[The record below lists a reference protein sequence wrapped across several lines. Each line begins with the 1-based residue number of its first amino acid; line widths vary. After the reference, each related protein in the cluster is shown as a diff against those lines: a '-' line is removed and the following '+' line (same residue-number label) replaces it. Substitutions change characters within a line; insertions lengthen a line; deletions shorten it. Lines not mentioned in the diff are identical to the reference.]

1 MAENWNDDARR
12 SEEGGAHWR
21 SEFVS
26 YAVAVTPAINEEREQ
41 VTAMRWK
48 CLDTR
53 RKAGKRRSPAYLSD
67 STAVSLVRWSEL
79 FTGRGLSTAMIFV

>member
-1 MAENWNDDARR
+1 VAGNYSGDARR
-12 SEEGGAHWR
+12 SEEGGVHWR

-26 YAVAVTPAINEEREQ
+26 YAVAVTPTINGEREQ

-53 RKAGKRRSPAYLSD
+53 GKAVRRWLPAYLSD
-67 STAVSLVRWSEL
+67 SAAVSLVRRPEL
-79 FTGRGLSTAMIFV
+79 FTGRGFSAAMIFV